1 MGTHRY
7 NNFGRTRQ
15 LKNIAG
21 EHEKEVEVV
30 AVASLD
36 ASSDGYSTES
46 QRYLHV
52 LAIDKHVG
60 TNLTVTIY
68 GYAHAFGKW
77 FPLETMPKAEM
88 TPSDDSVVSIR
99 TAMTVTAI
107 DTGAAEA
114 DQTAAQREMATF
126 EIAGIDRVAFV
137 GTTAHVRVL
146 AACSTF

>member
-1 MGTHRY
+1 MATHRY

-21 EHEKEVEVV
+21 EHEREVDVV

-36 ASSDGYSTES
+36 SATDGYSTEN

-60 TNLTVTIY
+60 TSLTVTIY

-88 TPSDDSVVSIR
+88 TPSDDSVASIR

-107 DTGAAEA
+107 DTGADESA
-114 DQTAAQREMATF
+114 QTAAQREMATF

-137 GTTAHVRVL
+137 GTTAHVRVF

>member
-1 MGTHRY
+1 MSTHKY
-7 NNFGRTRQ
+7 SNFGRTRQ

-21 EHEKEVEVV
+21 EHEKEVDVV

-46 QRYLHV
+46 QRFLHV
-52 LAIDKHVG
+52 LVVDKNASTSLG
-60 TNLTVTIY
+60 VTIY

-77 FPLETMPKAEM
+77 FPLNQING
-88 TPSDDSVVSIR
+88 S
-99 TAMTVTAI
+99 TAATVTVA
-107 DTGAAEA
+107 DSGAAEA
-114 DQTAAQREMATF
+114 DQTAANREMVTF

-137 GTTAHVRVL
+137 GTTADVRVF